1 MRYLLFL
8 ALSQLRARPWQSL
21 LLVLSV
27 SVGVAILTTALSLTN
42 GFEQDMVDRLLGTTP
57 HVSIYDPLTGQ
68 LRDHAGVRTKI
79 LGRPNVKAVAPFI
92 QGQGLVTTDAKMT
105 AGVMIRGVD
114 PAIEAGNPAWKR
126 YLVTGTLEDLSTG
139 PGMVLGAEAAR
150 KLGVGVGDT
159 AYVVTGLGKRKGV
172 TVTGLFE
179 SGLYEFDAH
188 VAFLT
193 LRTAQGVY
201 GLGDGVTGLA
211 VTVDDVFAAPKLAA
225 ALSHDLML
233 GARSWSDQNKPLLQA
248 MFIERVVIF
257 IVILFIVLVAMI
269 GVGSTMAMWVIEK
282 NREISLLR
290 AVGASAR
297 DAGKLFVVQGTLISA
312 IGVLV
317 GSLGGLVLSSL
328 LAVFPIGLAGEVY
341 FLSRLPVDMEARD
354 FILVALATLLLSP
367 VASLLPAWRAM
378 KLDPIEVIRRT

>member
-1 MRYLLFL
+1 VRYLVFL
-8 ALSQLRARPWQSL
+8 ALSQLKARPWQSL
-21 LLVLSV
+21 LLVMSV

-42 GFEQDMVDRLLGTTP
+42 GFEKDMVDRLLGTTP
-57 HVSIYDPLTGQ
+57 HVSVYEPLTGT
-68 LRDHAGVRTKI
+68 LRRHDAIRAQI
-79 LGRPNVKAVAPFI
+79 AGRPNVKAVAPFI
-92 QGQGLVTTDAKMT
+92 QGQGLVTTAAKLT
-105 AGVMIRGVD
+105 VGVMVRGVD
-114 PAIEAGNPAWKR
+114 PKAEAGNPAWKR
-126 YLVTGTLEDLSTG
+126 YLTAGALTDLSTG
-139 PGMVLGAEAAR
+139 AGMVLGAEGAR
-150 KLGVGVGDT
+150 KLGVGIGDT
-159 AYVVTGLGKRKGV
+159 AYVVTGLGKRKAV
-172 TVTGLFE
+172 TVTGIFE

-193 LRTAQGVY
+193 LPTAQAIY

-211 VTVDDVFAAPKLAA
+211 VTVDDVFAAPELAH
-225 ALSHDLML
+225 ALSRDLML
-233 GARSWSDQNKPLLQA
+233 GARSWSDQNRPLLQA

-290 AVGASAR
+290 AVGTSAR

-312 IGVLV
+312 IGILV
-317 GSLGGLVLSSL
+317 GSLGGLALSSL

-341 FLSRLPVDMEARD
+341 FLSHLPVDMEARD
-354 FILVALATLLLSP
+354 FVLVAVATLLLSP